1 MNAERKENRYIR
13 VQDDSG
19 NMIFCPLD
27 ERDGNTPSLR
37 DGNAPSLVDA
47 EDCVESEVVGRY
59 AGRLKIV
66 DAAT

>member
-13 VQDDSG
+13 VQEDSG
-19 NMIFCPLD
+19 IMIFCPLD
-27 ERDGNTPSLR
+27 EHDGKSPSM
-37 DGNAPSLVDA
+37 VDA

-66 DAAT
+66 DAAP